1 MIRLTQDYT
10 FLIPGRDS
18 IPQEQSPMRSLIGNR
33 VLLLAVL
40 LVCVLPAGTAAAAAP
55 AYATTY
61 TITVQEDGSAL
72 WQIEYR
78 TFLASDDDLLAF
90 NNYTRDLPSVYL
102 PQVRDLMQR
111 SAVQASVAASRPMA
125 ISNVTGNAVV
135 QSSPTGR
142 YGIVIYSFSWSG
154 FAKPDGSLVVGD
166 AFSGGMYLAKDNTLV
181 IRYPYGWTVSQ
192 VEPAPNQQRDDL
204 VWYGLRSFSPGEPR
218 VVLEKP
224 AFPLVPLIAGIIVIA
239 VFAGFIL
246 YRATKRRT
254 GQDISE
260 DRDEQ
265 PDQEEPSAPLSEAEE
280 AGLEE
285 RIINLLKAG
294 GGEQYQSE
302 IVKSLGLPKSTV
314 SSALNNLH
322 RNGFIQKVKKGREN
336 LIRLMQGRT

>member
-1 MIRLTQDYT
+1 
-10 FLIPGRDS
+10 
-18 IPQEQSPMRSLIGNR
+18 MRSVNGNR
-33 VLLLAVL
+33 LLLLAIL
-40 LVCVLPAGTAAAAAP
+40 LVCVLPAATAATPAP
-55 AYATTY
+55 SYATTY
-61 TITVQEDGSAL
+61 TITVKEDGSAL

-78 TFLASDDDLLAF
+78 TLLASADDMLALD
-90 NNYTRDLPSVYL
+90 NYTRDLPSVYL
-102 PQVRDLMQR
+102 PQVRDLMQH

-135 QSSPTGR
+135 QSSPTGK

-154 FAKPDGSLVVGD
+154 FAKPDGSLAIGD
-166 AFSGGMYLAKDNTLV
+166 AFAGGMYLAKDNTLI

-192 VEPAPNQQRDDL
+192 AEPAPDKQRDDL

-254 GQDISE
+254 GQDVPE
-260 DRDEQ
+260 DHDD
-265 PDQEEPSAPLSEAEE
+265 PADAVEPAVPLSEAEE

-285 RIINLLKAG
+285 RIMNLLEAG

-302 IVKSLGLPKSTV
+302 IVKTLGLPKSTV
-314 SSALNNLH
+314 SSALNSLH
-322 RNGFIQKVKKGREN
+322 RKGMIQKVKKGREN

>member
-1 MIRLTQDYT
+1 
-10 FLIPGRDS
+10 
-18 IPQEQSPMRSLIGNR
+18 MRSVNCNR
-33 VLLLAVL
+33 LLLLAIL
-40 LVCVLPAGTAAAAAP
+40 LVCILPACTAAAP
-55 AYATTY
+55 ATSYATTY
-61 TITVQEDGSAL
+61 TIKVQEDGSAL

-78 TFLASDDDLLAF
+78 THLASDDDLLAF
-90 NNYTRDLPSVYL
+90 NNYIRDLPTIYL
-102 PQVRDLMQR
+102 PQVRDLMQH

-154 FAKPDGSLVVGD
+154 FAKPDGSLAIGD
-166 AFSGGMYLAKDNTLV
+166 AFSGGMFLANDNTLV
-181 IRYPYGWTVSQ
+181 IRYPNGWTVSQ
-192 VEPAPNQQRDDL
+192 VEPAPDQQRDEL
-204 VWYGLRSFSPGEPR
+204 VWNGLRSFSPGEPR

-239 VFAGFIL
+239 LFAVFIL
-246 YRATKRRT
+246 FRATKRRT
-254 GQDISE
+254 GQDISK

-265 PDQEEPSAPLSEAEE
+265 VDGGEPVIPLSEAEE

-285 RIINLLKAG
+285 RIIKLLETG

-302 IVKSLGLPKSTV
+302 IIKTLGLPKSTV
-314 SSALNNLH
+314 SSTLNSLH
-322 RNGFIQKVKKGREN
+322 RKGTIQKVKKGREN

>member
-1 MIRLTQDYT
+1 MTA
-10 FLIPGRDS
+10 
-18 IPQEQSPMRSLIGNR
+18 LIGNR
-33 VLLLAVL
+33 LLLLALL
-40 LVCVLPAGTAAAAAP
+40 LVCVVPAGTAAAAAP
-55 AYATTY
+55 AYTTTY

-78 TFLASDDDLLAF
+78 TLLESDDDLLAF

-102 PQVRDLMQR
+102 PQMRDLMQR
-111 SAVQASVAASRPMA
+111 SAVQASVAASRSMA
-125 ISNVTGNAVV
+125 VSNMTGNTVV
-135 QSSPTGR
+135 QTSPTGR

-154 FAKPDGSLVVGD
+154 FAKPDGNLAVSD

-181 IRYPYGWTVSQ
+181 LRYPYGWTVSQ
-192 VEPAPNQQRDDL
+192 AEPVPDQQRDDL

-239 VFAGFIL
+239 VFAGLIL
-246 YRATKRRT
+246 FRATKRRT
-254 GQDISE
+254 GQDMSE
-260 DRDEQ
+260 DRDE
-265 PDQEEPSAPLSEAEE
+265 PAVPLSEAEE

-285 RIINLLKAG
+285 RITNLLEAG

-302 IVKSLGLPKSTV
+302 IVKTLGLPKSTV

-322 RNGFIQKVKKGREN
+322 RKGVILKVKKGREN
-336 LIRLMQGRT
+336 LIRLVQSKT

>member
-1 MIRLTQDYT
+1 
-10 FLIPGRDS
+10 
-18 IPQEQSPMRSLIGNR
+18 MRSVNR
-33 VLLLAVL
+33 NHLLLLAVL
-40 LVCVLPAGTAAAAAP
+40 LVCMLPAGTAAAAAP

-78 TFLASDDDLLAF
+78 TLLASDEDLLAF
-90 NNYTRDLPSVYL
+90 DNYTRDLSSVYL
-102 PQVRDLMQR
+102 PQVRDLMQH

-125 ISNVTGNAVV
+125 VSNVTGNTIV
-135 QSSPTGR
+135 QTSPTGR

-154 FAKPDGSLVVGD
+154 FAKPDGSLAIGD

-181 IRYPYGWTVSQ
+181 IRYPSGWTVSQ
-192 VEPAPNQQRDDL
+192 AEPAPDLQRDEL
-204 VWYGLRSFSPGEPR
+204 VWYGLQSFSPGEPR
-218 VVLEKP
+218 VLLEKP

-239 VFAGFIL
+239 VFGGFIV

-254 GQDISE
+254 GQDRSE
-260 DRDEQ
+260 DRDE
-265 PDQEEPSAPLSEAEE
+265 PEDAGVPELPLSEAEE

-285 RIINLLKAG
+285 RITTLLKAG

-302 IVKSLGLPKSTV
+302 IVKTLGLPKSTV

-322 RNGFIQKVKKGREN
+322 QKGIIQKIKKGREN
-336 LIRLMQGRT
+336 LIRLVQGRT

>member
-1 MIRLTQDYT
+1 
-10 FLIPGRDS
+10 
-18 IPQEQSPMRSLIGNR
+18 MRSVNANR
-33 VLLLAVL
+33 LLLLAIL
-40 LVCVLPAGTAAAAAP
+40 LVCILPAGTAAAP
-55 AYATTY
+55 VPSYTTTY
-61 TITVQEDGSAL
+61 TITVKEDGSAL

-78 TFLASDDDLLAF
+78 TLLASNDDLLAF
-90 NNYTRDLPSVYL
+90 DNYTRDLPSVYL
-102 PQVRDLMQR
+102 PQVRDLMQH

-154 FAKPDGSLVVGD
+154 FAKPDGSLAIGD

-181 IRYPYGWTVSQ
+181 IRYPNGWTVSQ
-192 VEPAPNQQRDDL
+192 AEPAPDKQRDDL

-224 AFPLVPLIAGIIVIA
+224 VFSLVPLIAGIIVIA

-254 GQDISE
+254 GQDISK
-260 DRDEQ
+260 DPDELA
-265 PDQEEPSAPLSEAEE
+265 DVGEPAVPLSEAEE

-285 RIINLLKAG
+285 RIMHLLEAG

-302 IVKSLGLPKSTV
+302 IVKTLGLPKSTV

-322 RNGFIQKVKKGREN
+322 RKGFIQKVKKGREN
-336 LIRLMQGRT
+336 LIRLVQGRT